1 MILSITETRKI
12 FECLASHSYHRVSK
26 DMILN
31 KELNELK
38 NKIGS
43 NNPQDLKIKLSNKN
57 YFCDSVK
64 VVKI

>member
-1 MILSITETRKI
+1 MIPSITQARKI
-12 FECLASHSYHRVSK
+12 FESHASHAYHTISK
-26 DMILN
+26 DIILN

-38 NKIGS
+38 NTIGS
-43 NNPQDLKIKLSNKN
+43 NNPQDLKTKLSQKS